1 MFQKNGSLLNCEF
14 CLDGDKYFKL
24 LQVYNGLLNS
34 IDFLEESKSL
44 GSFFSFL
51 TQREKKN

>member
-44 GSFFSFL
+44 VSFCSFS
-51 TQREKKN
+51 TQREKK